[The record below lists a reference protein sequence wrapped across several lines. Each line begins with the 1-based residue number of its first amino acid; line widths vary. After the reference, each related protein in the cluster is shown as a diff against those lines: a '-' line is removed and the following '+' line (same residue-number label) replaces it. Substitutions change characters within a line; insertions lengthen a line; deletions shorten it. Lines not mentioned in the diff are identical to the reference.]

1 MKGTQGLVLIF
12 SIVTLLSTNTA
23 LGFYSGSSVLT
34 HFIYV
39 FNHAGVLHLILN
51 CVAFYMFVRT
61 LRIFISEEITLLGSY
76 AIAVLASF
84 FSEHNLPTVGC
95 SGMIYAMA
103 GFYLSAVLMWPGVKI
118 NNMKTLL
125 ISIFGIFISM
135 FISSID
141 KSTNFNLHIIS
152 FVIGF
157 FSIVPFLKFKNRHEN
172 V

>member
-12 SIVTLLSTNTA
+12 SIVTLLSTNTE

-34 HFIYV
+34 HFTYV

-61 LRIFISEEITLLGSY
+61 LRIFISEEITLIGSY
-76 AIAVLASF
+76 TIAVFASF
-84 FSEHNLPTVGC
+84 YSEHNLPTVGC

-141 KSTNFNLHIIS
+141 KSTNFNLHLIS

-157 FSIVPFLKFKNRHEN
+157 LSIVPLLKFKKQD
-172 V
+172 